1 MEYKLHQELNT
12 RTMDSYV
19 RLELNTRT
27 MDSYVRL
34 LLSNNYKPLS
44 QTYR

>member
-1 MEYKLHQELNT
+1 MEYKLHQ
-12 RTMDSYV
+12 
-19 RLELNTRT
+19 ELNTRT